1 MCRIHTMI
9 EESLRDEVAGGLSLS
24 TTKLSRA
31 VITNVQPNQTN
42 LEEEQWCEYS
52 NMPSPSAYMND

>member
-1 MCRIHTMI
+1 MI

-31 VITNVQPNQTN
+31 VITNVQPNQTI
-42 LEEEQWCEYS
+42 LKEDEWCEYS